1 MKEIIKN
8 IFFKIWYWYIST
20 IDKNAQVIFMN
31 YGYSQADQKLD
42 LIKEDEQNRYS
53 IQLYNHAISGSE
65 IEGKDILEVGCGR
78 GGGLSFVNRYYL
90 PNNVTG
96 VDLNKKAIQFC
107 QKHYKENNNSFVQ
120 ADAQK
125 LPFENESFNIVLNI
139 ESSHRYP
146 QVDVFLK
153 EVHRV
158 LKPGGLLLFVDF
170 RQEKDFELLDS
181 QINKSGFEFVKKED
195 ITDNVVEAL
204 TLSTPERTELIDR
217 LVPKFL
223 HDLAHNFAGTKG
235 SPTYNRFVDRYFIY
249 VHYILKK

>member
-31 YGYSQADQKLD
+31 YGYSKSGEKLE
-42 LIKEDEQNRYS
+42 LKEEDEKNRYS
-53 IQLYNHAISGSE
+53 VQLYNHTVSGSD
-65 IEGKDILEVGCGR
+65 IKGKDVLEVGCGR
-78 GGGLSFVNRYYL
+78 GGGLSFVNRYFL
-90 PNNVTG
+90 PNKVTG

-107 QKHYKENNNSFVQ
+107 QKHYKENNNTFAQ

-125 LPFENESFNIVLNI
+125 LPFENEAFDIALNI

-146 QVDVFLK
+146 QVDVFLE
-153 EVHRV
+153 EVYRV
-158 LKPGGLLLFVDF
+158 LKPGGHLLFVDF
-170 RQEKDFELLDS
+170 RQKEGLEQLDN
-181 QINKSGFEFVKKED
+181 QINKSRFEFVKKED

-204 TLSTPERTELIDR
+204 TLSTPERTELINK